1 MNEKEF
7 IKRLEQNRENTDWM
21 LNELQPEEPPEPP
34 PPPPEPHHICKY
46 PLPEV
51 GKVNGW
57 SGFGYESLPF
67 REDEEIF
74 TDELWT
80 QCADLLAKNAVN
92 YITFFAYCSE
102 DDYYL
107 DNTYSPFPSIASQ
120 VSPNVHRWDC
130 EEIDQTYIDK
140 ISPRLED
147 FHSRKVTTELVLG
160 SGIKGVANRW
170 DYSYFNGKNN
180 KNGTTIDVARFYDDE
195 KTREVYKTY
204 IQNYAL
210 LFNGPYTKFKL
221 MNEPS
226 AKVGRIIDW
235 NWYMIDALKEVG
247 IPEDR
252 VVIQYFNDHRI
263 FEFLKA
269 GVWVVVHGINS
280 EKTVMKWYQS
290 PERKPLLLY
299 PNFILCGDGG
309 DEFGE
314 GKGLIGLGHNPD
326 FRKAAARQERSMVR
340 INLQNGGAGIDF
352 MPALAFLDGK
362 VPNLQRIIDHGE
374 NGFTETELEDLASKL
389 SIPIDHSL
397 NKQGELKEIRAAFV
411 NNLQE

>member
-1 MNEKEF
+1 MNEKEI
-7 IKRLEQNRENTDWM
+7 IKRLKQNRASINWILSEM
-21 LNELQPEEPPEPP
+21 QQPEPEPK
-34 PPPPEPHHICKY
+34 HICKY

-67 REDEEIF
+67 REFDPIF

-102 DDYYL
+102 DPYYL
-107 DNTYSPFPSIASQ
+107 NNTYSPFPL
-120 VSPNVHRWDC
+120 VNDKWDC
-130 EEIDQTYIDK
+130 LEIDQTYIEK
-140 ISPRLED
+140 VSPRLED
-147 FHSRKVTTELVLG
+147 FHSRKVTTGIPLG

-170 DYSYFNGKNN
+170 DHSYFNGKNN
-180 KNGTTIDVARFYDDE
+180 KNGTTTDVARFYDDE
-195 KTREVYKTY
+195 KTREVFKTY

-269 GVWVVVHGINS
+269 GVWAVVHGINS
-280 EKTVMKWYQS
+280 EKTVMKWHQS
-290 PERKPLLLY
+290 SERKPILMY

-309 DEFGE
+309 DEFGG
-314 GKGLIGLGHNPD
+314 GKGLIGLGHNLD
-326 FRKAAARQERSMVR
+326 FRKAAARQERNMVR
-340 INLQNGGAGIDF
+340 MNLQNGGAGIDF
-352 MPALAFLDGK
+352 MSALAFIDGPT
-362 VPNLQRIIDHGE
+362 PNLQRILDHGE
-374 NGFTETELEDLASKL
+374 NGFTEEELKDLEL
-389 SIPIDHSL
+389 LLEIDIDPNL
-397 NKQGELKEIRAAFV
+397 NKQGELREIRAAFT
-411 NNLQE
+411 NNLINFI